1 MRETIFLAVCNAL
14 GIDYKEAATTS
25 RMREYVIARQMYIAL
40 VKELYG
46 MRYTYRQIGSMALFE
61 HKFGHAV
68 VWHHLKKFKDE
79 INQPFMADVKQIY
92 EELLTK
98 FNTKH

>member
-14 GIDYKEAATTS
+14 GVDYKEAATKS
-25 RMREYVIARQMYIAL
+25 RLREYVMARQMYIAL

-46 MRYTYRQIGSMALFE
+46 NRYTYRQIGSMALFE

-68 VWHHLKKFKDE
+68 VWHHLNKFNEQINHPSMVGIKK
-79 INQPFMADVKQIY
+79 IY
-92 EELLTK
+92 EELIK
-98 FNTKH
+98 QFNTKH

>member
-14 GIDYKEAATTS
+14 GVDYKEAATIS

-46 MRYTYRQIGSMALFE
+46 MRYTYRQIGSIALFE

-68 VWHHLKKFKDE
+68 VWHHLNKFKDE
-79 INQPFMADVKQIY
+79 INHPSMVGIKKIY
-92 EELLTK
+92 EELIK
-98 FNTKH
+98 QFNTKL

>member
-14 GIDYKEAATTS
+14 SVDYKEAATKS
-25 RMREYVIARQMYIAL
+25 RLREYVIARQMYIAL

-46 MRYTYRQIGSMALFE
+46 TRYTYRQIGSMALFE

-68 VWHHLKKFKDE
+68 VWHHLKKFEDE
-79 INQPFMADVKQIY
+79 INQPFMADIKQIY
-92 EELLTK
+92 EELLQK

>member
-25 RMREYVIARQMYIAL
+25 RMREYVIARHMYIAL

-46 MRYTYRQIGSMALFE
+46 MRYTYRQIGSMVLFE

-68 VWHHLKKFKDE
+68 VWHHLNKFKDE
-79 INQPFMADVKQIY
+79 INHPSMVGIKKIY
-92 EELLTK
+92 EELLQK
-98 FNTKH
+98 FNTKL